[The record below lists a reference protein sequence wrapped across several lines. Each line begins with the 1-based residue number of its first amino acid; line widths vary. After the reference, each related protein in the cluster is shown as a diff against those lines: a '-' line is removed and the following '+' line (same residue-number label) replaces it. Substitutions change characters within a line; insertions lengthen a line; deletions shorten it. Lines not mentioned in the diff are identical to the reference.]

1 MEFRT
6 TTGSRA
12 NAAIAQL
19 QTQASASAK
28 WQSQILT
35 AKRLN
40 KPSDGASDFVSLVD
54 LKARELRLGTSLGT
68 IADATNALNEG
79 VNHLTEASQV
89 LTHAHSLALD
99 AANAS
104 SDGPAYE
111 AIAVEVDAL
120 LSRFTDL
127 ANAKVGDRYLFGGT
141 ATTTKPFEVTAT
153 DGNGRPTAITYQG
166 ADERSKGVVGQGQT
180 VDTIYVGNQTFQAGP
195 DAFQTLMTLRDNLRD
210 PSLSQAQRS
219 DLLNQ
224 RMAELET
231 ARTTVLNTVGEQ
243 SSNLESLQALETR
256 VQDVRIGVQAR
267 AGELEGA
274 DFAEATVKFQ
284 EQQNA
289 FQATLAVTSKI
300 FAVSMV
306 DYMN

>member
-6 TTGSRA
+6 TTGTRT
-12 NAAIAQL
+12 NTAIAHL
-19 QTQASASAK
+19 QSQAAGTAK
-28 WQSQILT
+28 WQTQILT

-54 LKARELRLGTSLGT
+54 LKSRELRLGTSLGT
-68 IADATNALNEG
+68 IADAANSLNEG
-79 VNHLTEASQV
+79 VNHLTEAHSV
-89 LTHAHSLALD
+89 LTRAHDLASD
-99 AANAS
+99 AANTHTDATS
-104 SDGPAYE
+104 YE
-111 AIAVEVDAL
+111 AIASEIDSL
-120 LSRFTDL
+120 LGRFVDL

-141 ATTTKPFEVTAT
+141 ATTTPPYEITAT
-153 DGNGRPTAITYQG
+153 DANGKPTAITYRG
-166 ADERSKGVVGQGQT
+166 SDERSKGVVGQGQT
-180 VDTIYVGNQTFQAGP
+180 VDTIYAGNQTFQPGP
-195 DAFQTLMTLRDNLRD
+195 DAFQVLMTLRDNLRD

-231 ARTTVLNTVGEQ
+231 TRTTVINTVGEQ
-243 SSNLESLQALETR
+243 ASSLESLQALQTR
-256 VQDVRIGVQAR
+256 VQDVRINVQAR